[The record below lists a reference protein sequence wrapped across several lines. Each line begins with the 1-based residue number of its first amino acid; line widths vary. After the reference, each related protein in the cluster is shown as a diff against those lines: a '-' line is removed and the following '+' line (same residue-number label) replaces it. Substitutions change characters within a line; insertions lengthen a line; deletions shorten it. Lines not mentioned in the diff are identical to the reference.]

1 MGTGKTTTQQL
12 LDDISAVRDSGAAA
26 TSDGDYAPF
35 PDKVTFVLAAVANH
49 ARRPLSSGRIK
60 SFLLAFKLLGVP
72 KVPSYDRYRKT
83 MADIRERLGST
94 VDKKSGAEGHAFFT
108 KSIAKGL
115 QSDFANPFIRPSL
128 QLYPRRTETITCHQ
142 DSDKAGHEPAT
153 RPPMVELGPGRHAYI
168 EEVVELSDG
177 YIHGSRQQKGRI
189 TSDPGYRQRQGGV
202 QCPTAKNLGGDATTH
217 LFAASDKASA
227 QELSEALVREL
238 DVLVYAHVAAIV
250 ADNPMAAELASNIGM
265 NGSFPCRS
273 CEAGGSVN
281 ERSTPE
287 GLAKAATPGKP
298 RTIDS
303 LKHSLTLQLR
313 AAGSGAVATWAKEA
327 SRTGVKDKL
336 TSAVCERIV
345 DEGRIRRAE
354 EDADVDDIV
363 EELWDIRAD
372 LLREGRFWNPL
383 FRLKESAGLDITED
397 LPCEI
402 LHTILLGTVKYL
414 ARETFKT
421 LSSTSKSSLTQ
432 WLGEANMQGIGG
444 GSRLTGAY
452 MVKHVRSL
460 VGKDLKRLGQVM
472 HWALEQIDSSPD
484 LQEAW
489 KAQGELA
496 AALYAPVLFRSKEHQ
511 WDIHLKSLA
520 QSFYIAFTKVLPTE
534 LVKKPKLHILS
545 HSIAQVRRF
554 GPLPTV
560 SAERFESYNTIV
572 REASILSNRKAP
584 SRDIARRV
592 ADEEMVRDI
601 VSGAFYFDH
610 SEKKM
615 KRPGPAIRNMM
626 SVDMAA
632 RKYLLKAYGL
642 SEFAAIDRES
652 EGLGAF
658 RARSRSVKL
667 HSGDWVKAG
676 DTALLREHSQSHAY
690 VALVKE
696 VTARD
701 GTVSL
706 EVQPLQARG
715 GHAYGPELDVQPG
728 EDHRI
733 VTVSEVLAMLNTN
746 HNCSAMGCK
755 LGLDAVHHHGDLAE
769 RVVNTSCF
777 RSYRLITE
785 AMGNLREAI
794 LDQDELGRQLHAAS
808 LSN

>member
-1 MGTGKTTTQQL
+1 
-12 LDDISAVRDSGAAA
+12 
-26 TSDGDYAPF
+26 
-35 PDKVTFVLAAVANH
+35 
-49 ARRPLSSGRIK
+49 
-60 SFLLAFKLLGVP
+60 
-72 KVPSYDRYRKT
+72 
-83 MADIRERLGST
+83 
-94 VDKKSGAEGHAFFT
+94 
-108 KSIAKGL
+108 
-115 QSDFANPFIRPSL
+115 
-128 QLYPRRTETITCHQ
+128 
-142 DSDKAGHEPAT
+142 
-153 RPPMVELGPGRHAYI
+153 
-168 EEVVELSDG
+168 
-177 YIHGSRQQKGRI
+177 
-189 TSDPGYRQRQGGV
+189 
-202 QCPTAKNLGGDATTH
+202 
-217 LFAASDKASA
+217 
-227 QELSEALVREL
+227 
-238 DVLVYAHVAAIV
+238 
-250 ADNPMAAELASNIGM
+250 MAAELASNIGM

-273 CEAGGSVN
+273 CEARGSVN
-281 ERSTPE
+281 ERRTPE
-287 GLAKAATPGKP
+287 GLAKAATP

-327 SRTGVKDKL
+327 SRTGVKEKL

-383 FRLKESAGLDITED
+383 FRLKESTGLEITED

-402 LHTILLGTVKYL
+402 LHTIFLGTVKYL

-432 WLGEANMQGIGG
+432 WLGEANMQGIGD

-489 KAQGELA
+489 KAQGERA

-626 SVDMAA
+626 SVDMTA

-642 SEFAAIDRES
+642 SEFAAIDRDS
-652 EGLGAF
+652 EGVTV
-658 RARSRSVKL
+658 ARGTKL
-667 HSGDWVKAG
+667 EGEG
-676 DTALLREHSQSHAY
+676 LSQSHAY

-715 GHAYGPELDVQPG
+715 GHAYGPDLDVQPG